1 MCVGKTTTMADHQSH
16 VTYYASPRDKFSFS
30 KKTPER
36 STCFRKK
43 HMLYFMQIL
52 YAVTL
57 HFTRKINTSVINVI
71 NARSIHIHRCLKSSS
86 NEAHSF
92 SPRNMGLTV
101 AFSDVFFI
109 KWRLWRIYCTFYSNC
124 KGKSNVMGRYEST
137 LRR

>member
-1 MCVGKTTTMADHQSH
+1 
-16 VTYYASPRDKFSFS
+16 
-30 KKTPER
+30 
-36 STCFRKK
+36 
-43 HMLYFMQIL
+43 MQIL

-101 AFSDVFFI
+101 AFSDVFLSSGGYGEFI
-109 KWRLWRIYCTFYSNC
+109 AFFIQTVKVKVTLWA
-124 KGKSNVMGRYEST
+124 VMSQR
-137 LRR
+137 